1 MKRGDHHHHLPR
13 RDLIWFGFALALP
26 VPWIMAEAWGGL
38 GIAAEWVA
46 TMAGLSILGAA
57 FMLSWACELAE
68 REIPQALALLLL
80 ALMGVLPEYAVDLH
94 FAWTAG
100 KDPTYAAY
108 AVANM
113 TGANRLLIGLGWA
126 VVVLVGCQRSGTSAL
141 RVNAPQ
147 QLEIRYLIWAT
158 LYSFL
163 IPLSGTINLFDSMVL
178 LTLFV
183 CWVREAMQGEE
194 AETEL
199 DGPALLIDEEF
210 KPMGRR
216 IWSVLLFVFAGFA
229 IFISAEPFA
238 ESLVS
243 VGRSRAIDEFL
254 LVQWVAPLASEA
266 PEFVIALIFA
276 WKLRGSVGIGALISS
291 KVNQWTLLVG
301 AIPIAYALSL
311 GGFSGLPLDA
321 RQSQELLLTSAQSL
335 FAVIL
340 VADFRFGRR
349 EALALMLLF
358 GIQLCFPSAAVRWA
372 FTGIYLTLS
381 VYLLTRGSP
390 QTRRV
395 FFLLLRGKTLGE
407 KEFAALDSAAEN
419 PGK

>member
-1 MKRGDHHHHLPR
+1 MKRGDHHHLPR

-26 VPWIMAEAWGGL
+26 VPWAMAEAWGGL

-68 REIPQALALLLL
+68 REIPQAMALLLL

-94 FAWTAG
+94 FAWVAG
-100 KDPTYAAY
+100 KDPSYAAY

-126 VVVLVGCQRSGTSAL
+126 LVVLLGCKRSQTSAL

-163 IPLSGTINLFDSMVL
+163 IPLTGTINLFDSLVL

-194 AETEL
+194 AETDL

-210 KPMGRR
+210 KPTGRR

-276 WKLRGSVGIGALISS
+276 WKLRASVGLGALISS

-311 GGFSGLPLDA
+311 GGLSGLPLDA

-349 EALALMLLF
+349 EALALVLLF
-358 GIQLCFPSAAVRWA
+358 GIQLCFPSAAVRWT
-372 FTGIYLTLS
+372 FTGIYLGLS
-381 VYLLTRGSP
+381 AYLLILGPP
-390 QTRRV
+390 QTRRL
-395 FFLLLRGKTLGE
+395 FFLLLRGRTLGE
-407 KEFAALDSAAEN
+407 NEFASLDS
-419 PGK
+419 PGETAGK

>member
-1 MKRGDHHHHLPR
+1 MKRGDHHHLPR
-13 RDLIWFGFALALP
+13 RDLVWFGFALLLP

-100 KDPTYAAY
+100 KDPTYASY

-113 TGANRLLIGLGWA
+113 TGANRLLIGFGWA
-126 VVVLVGCQRSGTSAL
+126 MVVLLGCRRSGTDSL

-163 IPLSGTINLFDSMVL
+163 IPLSGTINLFDSCVL

-183 CWVREAMQGEE
+183 CWVREAMRGEE
-194 AETEL
+194 VETEL

-210 KPMGRR
+210 RTTGRR
-216 IWSVLLFVFAGFA
+216 VWSVLLFVFAGFA

-276 WKLRGSVGIGALISS
+276 WKLRGSVGLGALISS

-301 AIPIAYALSL
+301 AIPIAYALSA
-311 GGFSGLPLDA
+311 GSFSGLPLDA
-321 RQSQELLLTSAQSL
+321 RQTQELILTSAQSL

-349 EALALMLLF
+349 EAIALAVLF
-358 GIQLCFPSAAVRWA
+358 SIQLYFPTAALRWT
-372 FTGIYLTLS
+372 FTGIYIALS
-381 VYLLTRGSP
+381 AYVLISAP
-390 QTRRV
+390 STRRA
-395 FFLLLRGKTLGE
+395 FFHMLRGRSFAVSEIEALAGGASDKTG
-407 KEFAALDSAAEN
+407 
-419 PGK
+419 P

>member
-1 MKRGDHHHHLPR
+1 MKRGDQHHLPR

-26 VPWIMAEAWGGL
+26 VPWAMAEAWGGL

-94 FAWTAG
+94 FAWVAG
-100 KDPTYAAY
+100 KDPTYASY

-113 TGANRLLIGLGWA
+113 TGANRLLIGFGWA
-126 VVVLVGCQRSGTSAL
+126 LVVLVGCKRSQTDAL
-141 RVNAPQ
+141 KVNAPQ

-163 IPLSGTINLFDSMVL
+163 IPLSGTINLFDSCVL
-178 LTLFV
+178 LILFV
-183 CWVREAMQGEE
+183 SWVREAMRSEE
-194 AETEL
+194 VETEL
-199 DGPALLIDEEF
+199 DGPALLIDAEF
-210 KPMGRR
+210 KPTGRR
-216 IWSVLLFVFAGFA
+216 IWSLLLFVFAGFA
-229 IFISAEPFA
+229 IFVSAEPFA
-238 ESLVS
+238 ESLVT

-276 WKLRGSVGIGALISS
+276 WKLRGSVGLGALISS

-301 AIPIAYALSL
+301 AIPIAYGISL
-311 GGFSGLPLDA
+311 GSFSGLPLDA
-321 RQSQELLLTSAQSL
+321 RQTQELLLTSAQSL

-340 VADFRFGRR
+340 ISNFRFGRR
-349 EALALMLLF
+349 EALVLAVLF
-358 GIQLCFPSAAVRWA
+358 AVQLYFPSAALRWT
-372 FTGIYLTLS
+372 FTGLYIALS
-381 VYLLTRGSP
+381 VCVLVAAPS
-390 QTRRV
+390 TRRA
-395 FFLLLRGKTLGE
+395 FFLMLRGKSL
-407 KEFAALDSAAEN
+407 AASEIEALRGSSRKTG
-419 PGK
+419 P

>member
-1 MKRGDHHHHLPR
+1 MKRGHDHHLPR
-13 RDLIWFGFALALP
+13 RDLVWFGFAMVLP

-46 TMAGLSILGAA
+46 TMAGISILGAA

-68 REIPQALALLLL
+68 REIPQAMALLLL

-126 VVVLVGCQRSGTSAL
+126 LVVLLGCQRSRTSAL
-141 RVNAPQ
+141 QVNPPQ
-147 QLEIRYLIWAT
+147 QLEVRYLIWAT

-163 IPLSGTINLFDSMVL
+163 IPLTGTINLFDSFVL
-178 LTLFV
+178 LTLFI

-210 KPMGRR
+210 TPLGRR
-216 IWSVLLFVFAGFA
+216 IWSILLFVFAGFA

-276 WKLRGSVGIGALISS
+276 WKLRGSVGLGALISS

-311 GGFSGLPLDA
+311 GAFSGLPLDA

-340 VADFRFGRR
+340 VVDFRFGRR

-372 FTGIYLTLS
+372 FTGIYLVLS
-381 VYLLTRGSP
+381 AYLLTVGP
-390 QTRRV
+390 PETRRN
-395 FFLLLRGKTLGE
+395 FFLLLRGRTLAKDDFASLDGPGE
-407 KEFAALDSAAEN
+407 AAA
-419 PGK
+419 K

>member
-1 MKRGDHHHHLPR
+1 MKRGDHHHLPR

-100 KDPTYAAY
+100 KDPSYAAY

-163 IPLSGTINLFDSMVL
+163 IPLSGTINLFDSLVL

-210 KPMGRR
+210 KPVGRR

-254 LVQWVAPLASEA
+254 LVQWLAPLASEA

-276 WKLRGSVGIGALISS
+276 WKLRGSVGLGALISS

-372 FTGIYLTLS
+372 FTGIYLALS

-390 QTRRV
+390 QTRQV

-407 KEFAALDSAAEN
+407 KEFAALDSAAETS
-419 PGK
+419 GK

>member
-1 MKRGDHHHHLPR
+1 MKQSHRHHLPR
-13 RDLIWFGFALALP
+13 RDLLWFGFALALP
-26 VPWIMAEAWGGL
+26 IPWAMAEAWGGL

-68 REIPQALALLLL
+68 REIPQAMALLLL

-94 FAWTAG
+94 FAWVAG
-100 KDPTYAAY
+100 KDPTYASY

-126 VVVLVGCQRSGTSAL
+126 MVVLVGCKRAGTDAL
-141 RVNAPQ
+141 TVSAPQ

-163 IPLSGTINLFDSMVL
+163 IPLSGTINLFDSFVL
-178 LTLFV
+178 LALFFS
-183 CWVREAMQGEE
+183 WVREAMRGEG

-199 DGPALLIDEEF
+199 EGPALLIDEEF
-210 KPMGRR
+210 KQTGRR

-266 PEFVIALIFA
+266 PEFIIALIFA
-276 WKLRGSVGIGALISS
+276 WKLRGSVGLGALISS

-301 AIPIAYALSL
+301 AIPIAYGISL

-335 FAVIL
+335 FAAIL

-349 EALALMLLF
+349 EAMLLAILF
-358 GIQLCFPSAAVRWA
+358 GLQLYFPSAAVRWT
-372 FTGIYLTLS
+372 FTGIYLALS
-381 VYLLTRGSP
+381 VYVLTIGSP
-390 QTRRV
+390 QTRRN
-395 FFLLLRGKTLGE
+395 FFLLLRGKSIESPHSEG
-407 KEFAALDSAAEN
+407 
-419 PGK
+419 PGARVDAPAP